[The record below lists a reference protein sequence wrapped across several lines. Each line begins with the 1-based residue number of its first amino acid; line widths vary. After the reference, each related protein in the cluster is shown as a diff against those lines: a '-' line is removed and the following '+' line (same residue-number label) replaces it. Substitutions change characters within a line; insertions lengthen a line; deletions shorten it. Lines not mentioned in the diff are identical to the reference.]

1 MILAAE
7 GGLITADIWA
17 IGLSIVGFLLSLQGL
32 WLLCRALWPNRVEAA
47 TMRCQRNAIAC
58 FFVGAIVTAVTLTVA
73 GILANTLGAR
83 GQFTAFALLFF
94 YIMFAGVGSS
104 GFVTHIGRRLA
115 SPTDLERPWRATVRG
130 GIALELAYLIPILG
144 WLGILPISLVI
155 GAGAA
160 TLALFT
166 KVPPRSSAQATP
178 QPFASRPT
186 PWPSTPPPTQRG
198 AMELPALE
206 PEEALR

>member
-1 MILAAE
+1 MMLADV
-7 GGLITADIWA
+7 ITADIWA

-47 TMRCQRNAIAC
+47 AMRCQRNAIAC
-58 FFVGAIVTAVTLTVA
+58 FFVGAVVA
-73 GILANTLGAR
+73 GVTFAVAAVVANRFGTP
-83 GQFTAFALLFF
+83 GQFAGFALAFLFL
-94 YIMFAGVGSS
+94 MFAGIGSS

-115 SPTDLERPWRATVRG
+115 SPTDAERPWRATVRG
-130 GIALELAYLIPILG
+130 GVALELAYLIPILG

-160 TLALFT
+160 TLGLFT
-166 KVPPRSSAQATP
+166 KIPSQSSGQGTP
-178 QPFASRPT
+178 QPFASRPA
-186 PWPSTPPPTQRG
+186 PWPSAPPVAQRG
-198 AMELPALE
+198 AMELPILE